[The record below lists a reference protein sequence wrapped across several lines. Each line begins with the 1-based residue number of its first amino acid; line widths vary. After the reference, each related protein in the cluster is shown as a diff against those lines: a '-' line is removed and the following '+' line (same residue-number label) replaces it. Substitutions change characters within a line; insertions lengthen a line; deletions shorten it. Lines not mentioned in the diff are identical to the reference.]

1 MKRWRVLVSA
11 PYAMTH
17 LPWYQTQLDALDCE
31 MIVADVHERLS
42 EDELLAVIG
51 DIDGLVCGD
60 DRVTERVLA
69 AAPRL
74 KVISKWGTGIDS
86 IDQEAAARHGVA
98 VRNTPNAFSE
108 PVGDT
113 VLGYLLLFA
122 RRLDQMTDEIR
133 RGQWV
138 KPQLI
143 SLREWTLGVIGVG
156 NTGKAVVRRA
166 RAFGMTVVGCD
177 PIRPSDEFIAETGI
191 TMVSFPEL
199 LARADAVSCNTTLN
213 PTSFHLMNDAAF
225 AALKPGAYVINT
237 SRGPVVDERA
247 IERALASGRL
257 GGAAL
262 DVFEVEPLP
271 SDSPLRGFPNCYL
284 GPHNANSSPLAAN
297 RVHENTIKNLIEE
310 LRARA

>member
-17 LPWYQTQLDALDCE
+17 LPWYREQLEALDCE
-31 MIVADVHERLS
+31 MIVADVHERLG
-42 EDELLAVIG
+42 EDELLKVIG
-51 DIDGLVCGD
+51 DIDGLLCGD

-122 RRLDQMTDEIR
+122 RRLDQMTEDIR

-166 RAFGMTVVGCD
+166 RAFGMTVLGCD
-177 PIRPSDEFIAETGI
+177 PVRPPDSFIAETGI
-191 TMVSFPEL
+191 TMVSFEEL
-199 LARADAVSCNTTLN
+199 LSRADAVSCHTTLN

-271 SDSPLRGFPNCYL
+271 ADSPLRRCPNCYL

-297 RVHENTIKNLIEE
+297 RVHENTVKNLIDE